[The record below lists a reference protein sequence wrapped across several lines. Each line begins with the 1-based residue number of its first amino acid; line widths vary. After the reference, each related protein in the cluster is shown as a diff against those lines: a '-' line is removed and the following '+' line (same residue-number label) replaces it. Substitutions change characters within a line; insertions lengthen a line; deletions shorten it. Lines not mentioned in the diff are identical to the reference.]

1 MLDVKRRDFITFLGG
16 AAVAW
21 PLMAS
26 AQQSERMRQIFVLMG
41 TANDA
46 EAQARAEALQQG
58 LRVLG
63 WTMGRNIQINY
74 SFGSGDVERI
84 RIHAKEAVASGPDL
98 ILAQT
103 NPALEAVRNATRTL
117 PIIFLQVSD
126 PVGGGFVESLA
137 RPGGNVTGF
146 TNFESEIGGKWL
158 QTLKE
163 IAPAVDR
170 VAVVLHPETSAHTGF
185 LRAAESASVA
195 LGIKVTSLGVHNANE
210 IERGITQFALVP
222 NGGLIVA
229 PHPVTRGKQIIE
241 LAAHDRL
248 PAIYPFRFHAKDR
261 GLVSYGIDQVDQW
274 RRSATYVDR
283 ILRGAKPVDL
293 PVQQPTKYELVI
305 NLKTAKALGL
315 DMPTTVLARA
325 DEVIE

>member
-1 MLDVKRRDFITFLGG
+1 
-16 AAVAW
+16 
-21 PLMAS
+21 
-26 AQQSERMRQIFVLMG
+26 
-41 TANDA
+41 
-46 EAQARAEALQQG
+46 
-58 LRVLG
+58 
-63 WTMGRNIQINY
+63 MGRNVQINY
-74 SFGSGDVERI
+74 GFGSGDVERM
-84 RIHAKEAVASGPDL
+84 RVYAKEAVASGPDL

-103 NPALEAVRNATRTL
+103 NPALEAVRSATRSL

-137 RPGGNVTGF
+137 HPGGNITGF

-163 IAPAVDR
+163 IAPAVER
-170 VAVVLHPETSAHTGF
+170 VAVVLHPETSAHAGF
-185 LRAAESASVA
+185 LRAAETASAA

-229 PHPVTRGKQIIE
+229 PHPVTRGKLIID

-248 PAIYPFRFHAKDR
+248 PAIYPFRFHAKGG

-274 RRSATYVDR
+274 RRAATYVDR
-283 ILRGAKPVDL
+283 ILRGTNAKDL
-293 PVQQPTKYELVI
+293 PVQAPTKYELVI

-315 DMPTTVLARA
+315 EIPPTLLARA